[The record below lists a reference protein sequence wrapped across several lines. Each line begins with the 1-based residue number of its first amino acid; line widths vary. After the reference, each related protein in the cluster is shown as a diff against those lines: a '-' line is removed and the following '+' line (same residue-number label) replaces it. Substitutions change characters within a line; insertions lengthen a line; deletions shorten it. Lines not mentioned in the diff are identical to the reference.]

1 MLKNYIILAFRNLMK
16 GKLYAFINISGLA
29 IAFCVAILLTLTAY
43 FQLTFD
49 SFHKDRDR
57 IFQTYFLENNG
68 EGMNKSGTMPL
79 PLGPALKSAYPD
91 LEVVSRVQVGRKITL
106 NYKDQYFE
114 ELLVYTDP
122 GFFNLFT
129 FPLIQGNKDMAL
141 NQMDQIVLSSALAN
155 TMFGSEDPM
164 GKIIRVGQI
173 GAQTSFIVS
182 GIAKDAP
189 INSTVKFDA
198 LARIESNPDNK
209 HYAQDWHSNNHNTY
223 VKLAPDSDPKEI
235 ENKLISFAKT
245 YFPEENQTPVKNGG
259 IDQFKLVK
267 LQALKDVHFDIAIT
281 GGKGAP
287 LPVIYAIIGLAIFI
301 LLIASINFIN
311 LNIARSF
318 GRAKEIGIRKTL
330 GSLKRQIIVQI
341 WSESFFICLLGF
353 ALGLTLVSII
363 IPFFNARFD
372 AKIGMENLLA
382 PGFIGIMLLIFFTV
396 TLFAGGFPAHK
407 MAGFNLVETLKGKVS
422 GNKKSVFRNVLLVT
436 QFAISSS
443 LICISVIS
451 KKQLD
456 FLRKLPTG
464 FDQEQVFSIPV
475 GSQLNGNKLLALF
488 RNRVAAYP
496 EVVSVSGSGVNLGK
510 GRDRRTARTVIEWD
524 DNGRKISADRMT
536 VDADFLKTVNIPL
549 MAGKEFDRTALDN
562 LNNKI
567 LISESMAAAIGTKN
581 PIGSYFGRDS
591 ANAGYEIIGMFAD
604 FSLYSS
610 TSETKPIIMH
620 FAGSEP
626 IHYIFIRL
634 QGARMST
641 SIDKIKEVWKE
652 LAPGNEFLGS
662 FLNENVN
669 AWYTNESALTSVFG
683 LASGIA
689 IILSCL
695 GLFAISLL
703 VIELRMK
710 EIGIRLI
717 VGATMESIV
726 LMLCRNFLKTISLAL
741 LISLPLAF
749 LIMQKWLE
757 NYKDRIQPGIGIF
770 ISCAAAIL
778 LIALVTVGYQS
789 IRAALTK
796 PIRCIRTE

>member
-1 MLKNYIILAFRNLMK
+1 MLKNYVILAFRNLMK

-43 FQLTFD
+43 FQLTYD
-49 SFHKDRDR
+49 SFHQDGER
-57 IFQTYFLENNG
+57 IFQTYFLMDNG
-68 EGMNKSGTMPL
+68 EGITKSGTMPL

-91 LEVVSRVQVGRKITL
+91 LEVVSRVQVGRKTTL
-106 NYKDQYFE
+106 NYKDRYFE

-129 FPLIQGNKDMAL
+129 FPLIQGNKDMVL
-141 NQMDQIVLSSALAN
+141 NQTDQIVLSSSLAN
-155 TMFGSEDPM
+155 TLFGTEDPI

-173 GAQTSFIVS
+173 GAQTNLMVS
-182 GIAKDAP
+182 GITKDAP
-189 INSTVKFDA
+189 VNSTVKFDA
-198 LARIESNPDNK
+198 LARMENNPDNL
-209 HYAQDWHSNNHNTY
+209 HHATDWHSNNHNTY
-223 VKLAPDSDPKEI
+223 VKLAPGSNPEDVEH
-235 ENKLISFAKT
+235 KLISFAKT
-245 YFPEENQTPVKNGG
+245 YFPEENQTSAKAGG
-259 IDQFKLVK
+259 VNLFKQVK
-267 LQALKDVHFDIAIT
+267 LQALKDVHFDKAIS

-287 LPVIYAIIGLAIFI
+287 LPVIYALIGLAVFI

-318 GRAKEIGIRKTL
+318 GRAKEVGIRKTL

-353 ALGLTLVSII
+353 VLGLTLIGII
-363 IPFFNARFD
+363 IPFFNARFE
-372 AKIGMENLLA
+372 ANIGIESLLS
-382 PGFIGIMLLIFFTV
+382 PGFIGIMLILFFTV

-407 MAGFNLVETLKGKVS
+407 MAEFNLVETLKGKVS
-422 GNKKSVFRNVLLVT
+422 GNKKSVFRNALLVT
-436 QFAISSS
+436 QFAISSL
-443 LICISVIS
+443 LICVSVIS

-456 FLRKLPTG
+456 FLRQLPTG
-464 FDQEQVFSIPV
+464 FEQQQVMSIPV
-475 GSQLNGNKLLALF
+475 GTQLDGNKLLALF
-488 RNRVAAYP
+488 KNRVASYP

-510 GRDRRTARTVIEWD
+510 GRDRRTTRSVVEWD

-536 VDADFLKTVNIPL
+536 VDVDFLKTVDIPL
-549 MAGKEFDRTALDN
+549 IAGKEFDRMDYEH

-567 LISESMAAAIGTKN
+567 LISESMAAAIGNKN
-581 PIGSYFGRDS
+581 PVGSYFGRDS
-591 ANAGYEIIGMFAD
+591 ASAGYEIIGMFSD

-610 TSETKPIIMH
+610 TSETKPITMH

-626 IHYIFIRL
+626 IHYIFIKL
-634 QGARMST
+634 QGAGLSAGM
-641 SIDKIKEVWKE
+641 DKIKAAWKE

-669 AWYTNESALTSVFG
+669 AWYTNESALTNIFG
-683 LASGIA
+683 IASGIA

-717 VGATMESIV
+717 VGASIESIV
-726 LMLCRNFLKTISLAL
+726 LMLSGNFLKTISLAL

-749 LIMQKWLE
+749 LVMQKWLE
-757 NYKDRIQPGIGIF
+757 NYKDRIQPGVGIF
-770 ISCAAAIL
+770 ISCAVAIL
-778 LIALVTVGYQS
+778 IVAIITVGYQS
-789 IRAALTK
+789 IRAAMTK
-796 PIRCIRTE
+796 PINTLRAE